1 LTQTQSHV
9 LLAVNNNNNN
19 SGIYKALFTNRPGA
33 LTKLAPIYE
42 VQLRTVWHCNSE
54 VHNKSSIVSRL
65 VCLNCQW
72 LSTSLLMMMTTTN

>member
-42 VQLRTVWHCNSE
+42 VQLRTV
-54 VHNKSSIVSRL
+54 
-65 VCLNCQW
+65 
-72 LSTSLLMMMTTTN
+72 